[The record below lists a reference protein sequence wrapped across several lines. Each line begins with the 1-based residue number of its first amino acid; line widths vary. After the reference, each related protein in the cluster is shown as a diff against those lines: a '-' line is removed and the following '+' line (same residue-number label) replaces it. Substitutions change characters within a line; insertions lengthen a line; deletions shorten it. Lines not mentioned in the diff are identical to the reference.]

1 VGRPV
6 VPAVSLVAVLAL
18 ATVALT
24 VGSLAYWVRADAD
37 ARGFQRPDRIAA
49 WAVLVSPHLLY
60 YLAVTRRNG
69 ERTDPLGRGEH
80 VAGTLALASVTALLV
95 GAVVSPP
102 DPFTQVRY
110 WLGGTAALLPVA
122 YVALSRQ
129 GAE

>member
-24 VGSLAYWVRADAD
+24 VASLAYWVRADAS
-37 ARGFQRPDRIAA
+37 ARELERPGRLST
-49 WAVLVSPHLLY
+49 WVVLFAPFLLY
-60 YLAVTRRNG
+60 YVAVTRRNG
-69 ERTDPLGRGEH
+69 ERTRPLGRAEH

-110 WLGGTAALLPVA
+110 WLGGTAALVPVA